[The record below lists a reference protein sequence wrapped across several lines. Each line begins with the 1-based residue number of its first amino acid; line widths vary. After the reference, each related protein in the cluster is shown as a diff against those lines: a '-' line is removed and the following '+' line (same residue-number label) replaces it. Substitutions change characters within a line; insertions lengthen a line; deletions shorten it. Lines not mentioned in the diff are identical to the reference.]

1 MAPFLLVTD
10 LDHTLVGDDETMVL
24 FNQVLHRER
33 QQGAKLV
40 YSTGRS
46 LESYRQLQT
55 DQGLVDPDM
64 LVTAVG
70 TEIYVPHDDRPNATW
85 TAALSD
91 GWDRLLVQ
99 SIADRY
105 TALRPQPPSEQ
116 RAFKVSYFL
125 APAQAPVTLGQL
137 QAELQAQGLRIQLVY
152 SSDRDLDILPHTANK
167 GRAMEFVRQMLEF
180 LPEHTIAC
188 GDSGNDIAL
197 FADRPELGIVVGNA
211 QPELLNWHYANLS
224 PKRYLAEANYAGG
237 ILEGLQHFGFL
248 PD

>member
-10 LDHTLVGDDETMVL
+10 LDNTLVGDDNTMVML
-24 FNQVLHRER
+24 NQVLDRER
-33 QQGAKLV
+33 QQGTKLV

-46 LESYRQLQT
+46 LESYRRLQS
-55 DQGLVDPDM
+55 DKGLVHPDL

-70 TEIYVPHDDRPNATW
+70 TEIYTPHDDRPNATW
-85 TAALSD
+85 TAALAD

-105 TALRPQPPSEQ
+105 PALLPQPRSEQ

-125 APAQAPVTLGQL
+125 APSQAPVTLGQL

-152 SSDRDLDILPHTANK
+152 SSDRDLDILPYNANK
-167 GRAMEFVRQMLEF
+167 GWAMEFVRQMLEF

-211 QPELLNWHYANLS
+211 QPELLNWHQANLS
-224 PKRYLAEANYAGG
+224 PHRYLTNANYAGG

-248 PD
+248 D